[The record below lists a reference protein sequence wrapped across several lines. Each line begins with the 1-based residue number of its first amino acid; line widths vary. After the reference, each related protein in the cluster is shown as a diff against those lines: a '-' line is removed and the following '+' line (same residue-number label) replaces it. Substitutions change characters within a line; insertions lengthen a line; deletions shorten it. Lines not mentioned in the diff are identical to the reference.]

1 MTSRT
6 DETARRWMDEG
17 TRLFLGALADLGDDD
32 LDRPLALP
40 GWTGRHVVAH
50 VHYNARALGRL
61 VQWAMTG
68 AENRMYASPEQRA
81 SEIEAGATR
90 PAAELRD
97 LVQRSADDLAA
108 ALDALPA
115 RARDATVVTAQGRS
129 VPATEIP
136 WMRAR
141 EVCVHAVDLG
151 AGITFGDL
159 PADFTAALLANVVR
173 KRAGPARDRSSPPGS
188 PAGYR
193 PRPSWPPGY
202 EPNGFGGAPCP
213 RLTYTCRSG
222 PSRGCPSASV
232 WQMPVATIRTR
243 ASSSRMSSNS
253 SCSSVSGLPCSRAT
267 AAVMAGMLL
276 ILVLVLAHLVQA
288 AIHLVGNADGCC
300 ARPWSSRGTAEA
312 PGLAEALIPA
322 IAGTGQQGGTAC
334 ACCLVRP
341 AGAGGASAAG
351 R

>member
-1 MTSRT
+1 M
-6 DETARRWMDEG
+6 TARRWMDDG

-61 VQWAMTG
+61 VQWATTG
-68 AENRMYASPEQRA
+68 TENRMYASPEQRA
-81 SEIEAGATR
+81 SEIEAGAAR

-97 LVQRSADDLAA
+97 LVRRSADDLAS
-108 ALDALPA
+108 ALDGLPA
-115 RARDATVVTAQGRS
+115 GAWDATVVTAQGRT

-151 AGITFGDL
+151 AGITFCDL

-173 KRAGPARDRSSPPGS
+173 KRAGPAKDRSSRPGL

-202 EPNGFGGAPCP
+202 EPNGFGGRP
-213 RLTYTCRSG
+213 
-222 PSRGCPSASV
+222 
-232 WQMPVATIRTR
+232 MPVLDVPGTALYYDS
-243 ASSSRMSSNS
+243 AGD
-253 SCSSVSGLPCSRAT
+253 GLP
-267 AAVMAGMLL
+267 L
-276 ILVLVLAHLVQA
+276 ILVHGSAVDGSTWDGVLPDLARDRRVITYDRRGYWRSTHKPGK
-288 AIHLVGNADGCC
+288 AIA
-300 ARPWSSRGTAEA
+300 SRGPTGPVPPTGAHSSSGRWRGWTARCT
-312 PGLAEALIPA
+312 PRSRRA
-322 IAGTGQQGGTAC
+322 ITRSRC
-334 ACCLVRP
+334 
-341 AGAGGASAAG
+341 
-351 R
+351 